1 MFSQCKSTLLLSS
14 LVSTLMFLSAC
25 GGGGV
30 TVAESSESVQA
41 KAIATSTK
49 LTSSPS
55 QTKPTAPQSKLKQT
69 SAKEQARLTQQS
81 KLSINGIGPVR
92 VGMSVA
98 QAETAAGI
106 RLTRPNSS
114 DNKECFYVKPQ
125 SGTPDVLFMV
135 TNNRIARV
143 EVQGNSPLT
152 TISGA
157 RIGDTESKIKSLYPG
172 QIQVTPKIYY
182 RFNGAHNLTFTP
194 KDPNEGNYRVV
205 FETERNRV
213 TTFRSGKL
221 PEVEWVEGCS

>member
-1 MFSQCKSTLLLSS
+1 
-14 LVSTLMFLSAC
+14 
-25 GGGGV
+25 
-30 TVAESSESVQA
+30 
-41 KAIATSTK
+41 
-49 LTSSPS
+49 
-55 QTKPTAPQSKLKQT
+55 
-69 SAKEQARLTQQS
+69 
-81 KLSINGIGPVR
+81 
-92 VGMSVA
+92 MSVA

-157 RIGDTESKIKSLYPG
+157 RIGDSESKIKSLYPG
-172 QIQVTPKIYY
+172 QIQVTPNKYNP
-182 RFNGAHNLTFTP
+182 NGHNLTFTP
-194 KDPNEGNYRVV
+194 KDPNQGNYRVV
-205 FETERNRV
+205 FETDRNRV